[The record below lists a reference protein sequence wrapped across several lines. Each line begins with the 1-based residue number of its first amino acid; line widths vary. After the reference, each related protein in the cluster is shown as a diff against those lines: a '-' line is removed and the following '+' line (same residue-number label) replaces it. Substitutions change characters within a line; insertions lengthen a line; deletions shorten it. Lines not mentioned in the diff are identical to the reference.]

1 MSGRSLTDSPS
12 GTFDRCQFGASEQL
26 SCAAGP
32 DGLRTCFPANESM
45 PTRGGEAVAAS
56 PFRPVGPY
64 AEHIVRGLARHLHNR
79 AIDEAATKE
88 AMALGSRVQR
98 REG

>member
-1 MSGRSLTDSPS
+1 MSARPLTDSPS

-45 PTRGGEAVAAS
+45 PTRNGEAPAS

-64 AEHIVRGLARHLHNR
+64 AEHIVRGLARHILNR